1 MGGGSRGDDRHRRLA
16 VASEQGL
23 KQVGLFRLGGQSGR
37 RAATLYVHHYQRQL
51 GNHGQVHGFG
61 LETDTRTR
69 SGSHCQRS
77 GKGRSDGRG
86 TARNLVLALHGSDT
100 QRLVFGKLVQDVCRG
115 SDGIR
120 TKEQTETGFFGI
132 RTDSRCRK
140 RLNILKSRHHYENI
154 EEYSNDITDDCGEAE
169 MKLLK
174 EKRLEDI
181 QTAIKQL
188 APQQRRV
195 VEMKL
200 YNETGNQEI
209 AQALNISVNTVKSL
223 YTSALHNLRKMIQ

>member
-1 MGGGSRGDDRHRRLA
+1 L
-16 VASEQGL
+16 
-23 KQVGLFRLGGQSGR
+23 
-37 RAATLYVHHYQRQL
+37 
-51 GNHGQVHGFG
+51 
-61 LETDTRTR
+61 
-69 SGSHCQRS
+69 
-77 GKGRSDGRG
+77 
-86 TARNLVLALHGSDT
+86 
-100 QRLVFGKLVQDVCRG
+100 
-115 SDGIR
+115 
-120 TKEQTETGFFGI
+120 
-132 RTDSRCRK
+132 
-140 RLNILKSRHHYENI
+140 LNILKSRHHYENI

>member
-1 MGGGSRGDDRHRRLA
+1 MLPDDYYLVKQLQEQSSQLAFTQLYEKYSRA
-16 VASEQGL
+16 V
-23 KQVGLFRLGGQSGR
+23 
-37 RAATLYVHHYQRQL
+37 YVLCYHYL
-51 GNHGQVHGFG
+51 GNSELAEDALQDIFFKIW
-61 LETDTRTR
+61 DKRK
-69 SGSHCQRS
+69 SKDSHTPF
-77 GKGRSDGRG
+77 KHFLF
-86 TARNLVLALHGSDT
+86 TIAKNHL
-100 QRLVFGKLVQDVCRG
+100 
-115 SDGIR
+115 
-120 TKEQTETGFFGI
+120 
-132 RTDSRCRK
+132 
-140 RLNILKSRHHYENI
+140 LNILKSRHHYENI
-154 EEYSNDITDDCGEAE
+154 EEYSNDITDDCSEAE